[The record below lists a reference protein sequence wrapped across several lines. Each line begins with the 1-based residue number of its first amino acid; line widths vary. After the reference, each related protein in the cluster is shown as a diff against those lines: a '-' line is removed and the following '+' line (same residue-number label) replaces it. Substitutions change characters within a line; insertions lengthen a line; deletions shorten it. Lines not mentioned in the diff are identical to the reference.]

1 MGINCWPQQGPQTEM
16 GRQEDQMG
24 FQHLSEEFRCSQNR
38 NRPAEL
44 DPFLCSLLPNSLSV
58 SDVNM
63 NWMYF
68 HSRAGENPSRANLP
82 SRCVSNSKARRQ
94 VPIQCLWKSWQSSDR
109 RKSPAMEPWDSISV
123 KQQAYYCKSR
133 QHKPWIL
140 SFCHSCPLAGKKILY
155 QFLTTAVLQVK
166 WGWKLF
172 LRVPVRIN
180 RWLTSRTARG

>member
-24 FQHLSEEFRCSQNR
+24 FQHLPEEFRCSQNR

-44 DPFLCSLLPNSLSV
+44 DPFLRSLLPNSLSV

-63 NWMYF
+63 NLECDF

-82 SRCVSNSKARRQ
+82 SRCVSNSKVRWCQ
-94 VPIQCLWKSWQSSDR
+94 WYSVFENPDR
-109 RKSPAMEPWDSISV
+109 ALIGRKSPGNGTLGLISV
-123 KQQAYYCKSR
+123 KQQAYYCKPR

-140 SFCHSCPLAGKKILY
+140 TKFLSLMPPLWGRRSSTNSYNSCPAG
-155 QFLTTAVLQVK
+155 
-166 WGWKLF
+166 
-172 LRVPVRIN
+172 
-180 RWLTSRTARG
+180 